1 MRSPVPSE
9 HSVELEEF
17 QRKHRTGLVTL
28 VFTDLVDSVAL
39 RRQLGDQAGA
49 SLLQAHRQLV
59 RQLLERAPDAEEI
72 ETAGDSFLLLFAR
85 PSDAVRFALLLQAHV
100 RALAQERSVPLADRI
115 GIHVGEVVIE
125 EHRRGPKPKDLYG
138 TQIDLC
144 ARVMGLAEG
153 GQVLLTRAVFDS
165 ARQALKGEE
174 LEELNELKGLKKLN
188 ELSWLNHGP
197 YLLKGIE
204 EPVEVCEV
212 GEVGVGVLRAPT
224 GSDKAQ
230 RQVSPE
236 AEPVLGW
243 RPAIG
248 QRVPNTQWT
257 LEKKLG
263 EGGFGEVWLG
273 RHQVMKERRVF
284 KFCFRA
290 ERVRFLK
297 REMTLFRLLKE
308 RVGDHPNIVSLREVY
323 FNEPPFYVEMD
334 YVEGSDLRTWCEAQ
348 GSVKNVPLAT
358 RLEIAAQAADGLQAA
373 HDAGVI
379 HRDIKP
385 TNILISFG
393 VPPSGGRTVELT
405 ERTEDAEAQPAL
417 A

>member
-1 MRSPVPSE
+1 MKPDVSSE
-9 HSVELEEF
+9 RGVQLEEF

-59 RQLLERAPDAEEI
+59 RQIVQRVPDAEEI

-85 PSDAVRFALLLQAHV
+85 PSDAVRFALLVQAHV
-100 RALAQERSVPLADRI
+100 RALARERSVALADRI

-125 EHRRGPKPKDLYG
+125 EHARGHKPKDLYG
-138 TQIDLC
+138 SQIDLC

-153 GQVLLTRAVFDS
+153 GQILLTRAVFDS

-174 LEELNELKGLKKLN
+174 LPGLNELQ
-188 ELSWLNHGP
+188 WLNHGP
-197 YLLKGIE
+197 YLFKGIE
-204 EPVEVCEV
+204 ESVDVCEV
-212 GEVGVGVLRAPT
+212 GEIGVGALRAPA

-230 RQVSPE
+230 RQVSPD

-248 QRVPNTQWT
+248 QPVPNTQWT

-323 FNEPPFYVEMD
+323 FNEPPYYVEMD
-334 YVEGSDLRTWCEAQ
+334 YVEGKDLKTWSEER
-348 GSVKNVPLAT
+348 GSVERVPLET
-358 RLEIAAQAADGLQAA
+358 RLEIVAQAAEGLQAA

-385 TNILISFG
+385 TNILIQSSSRG
-393 VPPSGGRTVELT
+393 NEAHDWPGWNVQRST
-405 ERTEDAEAQPAL
+405 ESPTLHAL
-417 A
+417 RSND